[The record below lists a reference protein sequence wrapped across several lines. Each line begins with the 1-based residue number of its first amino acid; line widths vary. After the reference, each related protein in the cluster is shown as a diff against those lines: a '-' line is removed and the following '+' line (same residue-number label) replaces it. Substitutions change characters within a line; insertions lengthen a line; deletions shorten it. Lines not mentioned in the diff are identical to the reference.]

1 MSELQSI
8 ELALKRAAR
17 RRRLERM
24 WRGFWKGL
32 LAAGLVWLLV
42 FGLYKVR
49 PLSEWWLV
57 AAAVSG
63 AALVLTG
70 VSVGAWRKTSLLEA
84 ARWLDGKKQLQERL
98 STALEVAP
106 TSATGNWKEL
116 LVSDA
121 ARHAKDLD
129 LAKLLPLRLPVIGRW
144 ALLVLVLGVGLGFV
158 PEYRSKAYL
167 QQKKDAANI
176 RETGKQLAEFTKRYM
191 EQRPPVMEPTTR
203 AMETVAELGDKLGKT
218 TLTRSEALRD
228 LASATE
234 RLSQQAKELGQNP
247 AIKPLERA
255 AREPGGPGSQTPES
269 LQQQMQALQKSLGDA
284 AANPDKLDKLKNDL
298 QKAQQALANLPD
310 KNSAAAKAA
319 RQQLAQSLSD
329 LAKQAR
335 DMGQSLAGLEEAIQ
349 ALQNNQTDL
358 ALREL
363 QTALDDLEKLRDLA
377 KAMQQL
383 QQQAARLG
391 KDLAEQLKNGQAQ
404 AAQQTLQ
411 KMIEQLKAANLSQE
425 QLQKILEEVSKA
437 VEPGSQYGKVG
448 EHLKNATQ
456 QLAQGQKPQGAQSLA
471 DAAKELEKLMQQ
483 ISDSQA
489 MMAALEALER
499 AQMAIAMCK
508 GWGEC
513 NGTGCSACNGMG
525 CWMCMGKAHGW
536 GHGGK
541 PGRGVGTWADE
552 TGWTY
557 FSEDMQRWDNS
568 GIQRPD
574 MDPRGHTDR
583 PDDLNPN
590 LVPDKVRGQMSP
602 GGSMPSITLKG
613 VSIKGQSSVQYQEA
627 AAAAQAEA
635 QSALNQDQVP
645 RAYQGTVRDYFDDL
659 KK

>member
-1 MSELQSI
+1 MSELQFI
-8 ELALKRAAR
+8 ESALKRASR
-17 RRRLERM
+17 RRRLEGL
-24 WRGFWKGL
+24 WRGFWQGL
-32 LAAGLVWLLV
+32 LAGALVWLLV
-42 FGLYKVR
+42 FAVFKVLPLPAWSLIAAGIAGVVLLLAGL
-49 PLSEWWLV
+49 LI
-57 AAAVSG
+57 
-63 AALVLTG
+63 
-70 VSVGAWRKTSLLEA
+70 GAWPKTSLLA
-84 ARWLDGKKQLQERL
+84 TARWVDDKQHLQERL
-98 STALEVAP
+98 STALEVASSP
-106 TSATGNWKEL
+106 ATGNWKNL
-116 LVSDA
+116 LVADA
-121 ARHAKDLD
+121 AQHAKTLD
-129 LAKLLPLRLPVIGRW
+129 PRRLLPLRLPGIGRW
-144 ALLVLVLGVGLGFV
+144 ALLIVVLGLGLGFV
-158 PEYRSKAYL
+158 PEYRSKTHL

-176 RETGKQLAEFTKRYM
+176 RETGKQLSEFTKRYM
-191 EQRPPVMEPTTR
+191 EQRPPVMEPTQK
-203 AMETVAELGDKLGKT
+203 AMETVAELGDKLGKA

-228 LASATE
+228 LTSVTD

-255 AREPGGPGSQTPES
+255 AREPGGTSSQTPES

-284 AANPDKLDKLKNDL
+284 AANPDKLGKMKNDL
-298 QKAQQALANLPD
+298 LKAQQALSNLPD
-310 KNSAAAKAA
+310 KNSAAGKAA
-319 RQQLAQSLSD
+319 REQLAQSLSE

-363 QTALDDLEKLRDLA
+363 QTALDDLEKLRDMA

-383 QQQAARLG
+383 QQQAAKLG

-411 KMIEQLKAANLSQE
+411 KMIEQLKGANLSQE
-425 QLQKILEEVSKA
+425 QLQKIMEEVSKA

-448 EHLKNATQ
+448 EHLKNAAG
-456 QLAQGQKPQGAQSLA
+456 QLQKGQKPEGTQSLA
-471 DAAKELEKLMQQ
+471 EAAKELEKLMQQ
-483 ISDSQA
+483 MSDAEA

-508 GWGEC
+508 SWGEC
-513 NGTGCSACNGMG
+513 NGTGCGACNGMG
-525 CWMCMGKAHGW
+525 CWMCMGKGRGW

-541 PGRGVGTWADE
+541 PGNGVGTWADD

-557 FSEDMQRWDNS
+557 FSDDMGRWDNS

-574 MDPRGHTDR
+574 MDSRGHTDR

-613 VSIKGQSSVQYQEA
+613 VSIKGQSSVQYEEA
-627 AAAAQAEA
+627 VAAAQAEA

-645 RAYQGTVRDYFDDL
+645 RAYQGAVRDYFDDL